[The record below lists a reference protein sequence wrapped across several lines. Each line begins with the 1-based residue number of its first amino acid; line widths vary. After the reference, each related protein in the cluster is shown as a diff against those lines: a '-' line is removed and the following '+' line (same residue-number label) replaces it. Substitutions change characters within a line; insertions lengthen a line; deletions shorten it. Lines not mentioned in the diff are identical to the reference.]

1 MKALKVPSHS
11 VITDYEI
18 RLALERY
25 NGSIHFPHRDKKYC
39 ECRIFHKDG
48 TVQVSGNF
56 TMRQLQPSEIC
67 HCFERDGYY
76 NCNTHRIGGY
86 CKPMAHLLG
95 VEKMTIGYYACDKYS
110 IHPHQNRIIL
120 SRFNGLA
127 DRTILYSFRTLP
139 QYWIDWNC
147 LILTLELGG
156 K

>member
-1 MKALKVPSHS
+1 MKALKVPPHS
-11 VITDYEI
+11 VITNYEI
-18 RLALERY
+18 GLAVERY
-25 NGSIHFPHRDKKYC
+25 GGSIHFPHRDKKYC
-39 ECRIFHKDG
+39 ECRIFHKTG

-56 TMRQLQPSEIC
+56 KLSQLQPSEIC

-76 NCNTHRIGGY
+76 DTNIHRIGCY
-86 CKPMAHLLG
+86 CKPMARLLG
-95 VEKMTIGYYACDKYS
+95 VEKMTIGYYTCDKYALYT
-110 IHPHQNRIIL
+110 HQNRTKL
-120 SRFNGLA
+120 DRWNGHI